1 MKKNGVNWIFNDH
14 AVERFFE
21 RTALNIT
28 KKDIVKAID
37 NNQIIYFKRVNTT
50 RSMAYIHVKNEVIK
64 TVMHRK
70 KDKIITILPWRSIF
84 QYTIEV
90 QIFKYDNKVYRVNLF
105 PDCYLETKKPNAL
118 TKIFERYDYKDI
130 LKGTKIGGWKP
141 KRYDHPQFNEIFNI
155 AWSFF
160 EIDEDHCK
168 IKNERIAGNE
178 TFEIK
183 GEAKKIE
190 FIVQYGADLPE
201 SFITERPL

>member
-1 MKKNGVNWIFNDH
+1 MKKNTKWIFNDH

-37 NNQIIYFKRVNTT
+37 NNQIIYFKRINVT
-50 RSMAYIHVKNEVIK
+50 RSMAYIHVKKEVIK

-70 KDKIITILPWRSIF
+70 KDKIITILPWQSIF
-84 QYTIEV
+84 QYTIET

-118 TKIFERYDYKDI
+118 TKIFEKHDYFE
-130 LKGTKIGGWKP
+130 GMKIGY
-141 KRYDHPQFNEIFNI
+141 KRIRHDHPLFDELFNI

-160 EIDEDHCK
+160 QTDEDHRNIRK
-168 IKNERIAGNE
+168 ERREGNE
-178 TFEIK
+178 TFEIEGK
-183 GEAKKIE
+183 AKKIE
-190 FIVQYGADLPE
+190 HIIQYGADLPKV
-201 SFITERPL
+201 S

>member
-37 NNQIIYFKRVNTT
+37 NNQIIYFKRINVT
-50 RSMAYIHVKNEVIK
+50 RSMAYIHVKKEVIK

-70 KDKIITILPWRSIF
+70 KNKIITILPWRSIF
-84 QYTIEV
+84 QYTIKIQV
-90 QIFKYDNKVYRVNLF
+90 FKYDNKIYRVNLF

-118 TKIFERYDYKDI
+118 TKIWERIPYFDDKE
-130 LKGTKIGGWKP
+130 GWKP
-141 KRYDHPQFNEIFNI
+141 IRYDHPLFNELFNI

-183 GEAKKIE
+183 REAKKIE

>member
-1 MKKNGVNWIFNDH
+1 MKKNSGVNWIFNDH

-28 KKDIVKAID
+28 KKDIVKAIE

-84 QYTIEV
+84 QYTIKIQV
-90 QIFKYDNKVYRVNLF
+90 FKYQNKIYKVNLF

-118 TKIFERYDYKDI
+118 TKIFEDNYNQEI
-130 LKGTKIGGWKP
+130 WKP
-141 KRYDHPQFNEIFNI
+141 IRHDHPLFDELFNI

-168 IKNERIAGNE
+168 IKEERKGGNE

-183 GEAKKIE
+183 GKAKKIE
-190 FIVQYGADLPE
+190 FIVQYGTDLSE
-201 SFITERPL
+201 SFTTERSL

>member
-70 KDKIITILPWRSIF
+70 KNKIITILPWRSIF
-84 QYTIEV
+84 QYTIKIQV
-90 QIFKYDNKVYRVNLF
+90 FKYDNKIYRVNLF

-118 TKIFERYDYKDI
+118 TKIWERIPYFDDKE
-130 LKGTKIGGWKP
+130 GWKP
-141 KRYDHPQFNEIFNI
+141 IRYDHPLFNELFNI

-183 GEAKKIE
+183 REAKKIE
-190 FIVQYGADLPE
+190 FIVQYGTDLPE

>member
-37 NNQIIYFKRVNTT
+37 NNQIIYFKRVNVT

-70 KDKIITILPWRSIF
+70 KNKIITILPWRSIF
-84 QYTIEV
+84 QYTIKIQV
-90 QIFKYDNKVYRVNLF
+90 FKYDNKIYRVNLF

-118 TKIFERYDYKDI
+118 TKIWERIPYFDDKE
-130 LKGTKIGGWKP
+130 GWKP
-141 KRYDHPQFNEIFNI
+141 IRYDHPLFNELFNI

-183 GEAKKIE
+183 REAKKIE
-190 FIVQYGADLPE
+190 FIVQYGTDLPE

>member
-37 NNQIIYFKRVNTT
+37 NNQIIYFKRVNVT
-50 RSMAYIHVKNEVIK
+50 RSMAYIHVKKEVIK
-64 TVMHRK
+64 TIMHRK
-70 KDKIITILPWRSIF
+70 KNKIITILPWRSIF
-84 QYTIEV
+84 QYTIKIQV
-90 QIFKYDNKVYRVNLF
+90 FKYDNKIYRVNLF

-118 TKIFERYDYKDI
+118 TKIFEDHYNQEI
-130 LKGTKIGGWKP
+130 WKP
-141 KRYDHPQFNEIFNI
+141 IGYDHPLFNELFNI

-190 FIVQYGADLPE
+190 FIVQYGIDLPE

>member
-1 MKKNGVNWIFNDH
+1 MKKNKVDWIFNDH

-28 KKDIVKAID
+28 KKDIVKAIN
-37 NNQIIYFKRVNTT
+37 NNQIIYFKRVNVT
-50 RSMAYIHVKNEVIK
+50 RSMAYIHVKKEVIK

-70 KDKIITILPWRSIF
+70 KNKIITILPWKSIF
-84 QYTIEV
+84 QYVIEIQV
-90 QIFKYDNKVYRVNLF
+90 LRNENKIYRVSLF

-118 TKIFERYDYKDI
+118 TKIWEKHDYFE
-130 LKGTKIGGWKP
+130 GQKIGYKKIP
-141 KRYDHPQFNEIFNI
+141 HDHLKFDEIFNI

-160 EIDEDHCK
+160 EIDEDHCR
-168 IKNERIAGNE
+168 IKNERKAGNE

-190 FIVQYGADLPE
+190 FIVLYGTTLPE
-201 SFITERPL
+201 SHITGRK

>member
-70 KDKIITILPWRSIF
+70 KNKIITILPWRSIF
-84 QYTIEV
+84 QYTIKIQV
-90 QIFKYDNKVYRVNLF
+90 FKYDNKIYRVNLF

-118 TKIFERYDYKDI
+118 TKIFEDHHNQEI
-130 LKGTKIGGWKP
+130 WKP
-141 KRYDHPQFNEIFNI
+141 IRYDHPLFNELFNI

-183 GEAKKIE
+183 REAKKIE
-190 FIVQYGADLPE
+190 FIVQYGTDLPE